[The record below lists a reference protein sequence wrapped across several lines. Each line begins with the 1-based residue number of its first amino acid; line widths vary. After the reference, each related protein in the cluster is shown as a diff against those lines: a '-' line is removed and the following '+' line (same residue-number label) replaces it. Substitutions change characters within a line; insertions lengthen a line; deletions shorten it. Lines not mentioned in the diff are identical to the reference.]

1 MFTFFKS
8 KHNQFVTILSTFFSD
23 FREFFY
29 VKRVQ
34 FNKNSSKLIVKPASQ
49 QSIRWLLKVYMENFK
64 GAAIILMPIAPQHN
78 LITLTVPNYEAPG
91 RLGTR
96 VFVINNPPQKTCR
109 TNWLFWEIK
118 VEKSGGLAFEF
129 ELTHVSIY

>member
-64 GAAIILMPIAPQHN
+64 GAAITDAHSTTAQSYNFNCAKLRGPR
-78 LITLTVPNYEAPG
+78 EAW
-91 RLGTR
+91 
-96 VFVINNPPQKTCR
+96 NTC
-109 TNWLFWEIK
+109 FCDQ
-118 VEKSGGLAFEF
+118 
-129 ELTHVSIY
+129 

>member
-64 GAAIILMPIAPQHN
+64 GAAITDVPIASQKLHTTYLPTTISYN
-78 LITLTVPNYEAPG
+78 FNCAKLRGPREAW
-91 RLGTR
+91 
-96 VFVINNPPQKTCR
+96 NTC
-109 TNWLFWEIK
+109 FCDQ
-118 VEKSGGLAFEF
+118 
-129 ELTHVSIY
+129 

>member
-64 GAAIILMPIAPQHN
+64 GAAITDVPIAQKLHTTYLPQY

-118 VEKSGGLAFEF
+118 VEKKWRD
-129 ELTHVSIY
+129 